1 MGGQDWNDPL
11 GDLRAYAHDLR
22 VAAPELDPDKLRP
35 AGDRFTRGTTY
46 ASSTPHLVVAVVVM
60 FLLIAGGAGTAFAAN
75 RAVPGDPLYSI
86 DLLLE
91 DAWMAI
97 GLPLDTTAERLA
109 EARVL
114 AERHFDLDAAPV
126 PHAHLHSIDPDSVGD
141 DIIDRLDTL
150 DFALQIGSPA
160 NPKLVL
166 PQPTDASA
174 PTMPPA
180 ALSLEAE
187 DPGPS
192 LAFGLMEEAEARLDQ
207 IAASE
212 LPIPGAEPET
222 PAAAAGNGQSSTAST
237 QTADPDSAVT
247 TPAADP
253 SVATPGPADATPDPD
268 VTTDPTVSSPDP
280 TDPVAT
286 DPVATDPVATDP
298 DATDPDVVEPDATV
312 EDTTN
317 SDSDA
322 TVEDTTNSDSDTTE
336 GNHPEHPEHPEHPT
350 HPEHPAFPEQAA
362 AGLDNTDS
370 ADQTETASN

>member
-11 GDLRAYAHDLR
+11 GDLRAYARDLR

-35 AGDRFTRGTTY
+35 AGDRFSRGATY

-126 PHAHLHSIDPDSVGD
+126 PHAHLHSIDPGSVGD

-150 DFALQIGSPA
+150 DFALDIGSPA
-160 NPKLVL
+160 NPRLVL
-166 PQPTDASA
+166 PQPTVASA
-174 PTMPPA
+174 PTLPPA
-180 ALSLEAE
+180 ALSLEG
-187 DPGPS
+187 PGPS
-192 LAFGLMEEAEARLDQ
+192 PGFGLMEEAEARLDQ
-207 IAASE
+207 IAPSD

-222 PAAAAGNGQSSTAST
+222 PAAAPGNGQTSTAST

-253 SVATPGPADATPDPD
+253 SVATPGPADTTPDPD
-268 VTTDPTVSSPDP
+268 VTADPTVSPPDP

-286 DPVATDPVATDP
+286 DPV
-298 DATDPDVVEPDATV
+298 ATDPDVVEPDATV

-317 SDSDA
+317 SDSD
-322 TVEDTTNSDSDTTE
+322 TTE
-336 GNHPEHPEHPEHPT
+336 GNHPEHPEHPT